1 MHGPGA
7 ATPENSAPEG
17 GSARWHLRILGA
29 VELRDARGNVSR
41 LPSRAAALLL
51 AQLALAPQRQHA
63 REELADRLWPGA
75 AAEVGR
81 NRLRQTLSVL
91 RTLLDPPGQ
100 ALHPAVQADRRGVWL
115 TRGVLVCDGYSFRR
129 ALDAQDAALAA
140 RSYQGELLPGFFEDW
155 VQEERRHLA
164 ARADGLVR
172 PLAVASPPQEPAV
185 WRAVAA

>member
-1 MHGPGA
+1 MHDPGV

-29 VELRDARGNVSR
+29 VERVDARGHICR
-41 LPSRAAALLL
+41 LPSRAAAFLL

-75 AAEVGR
+75 TAKVGR

-129 ALDAQDAALAA
+129 ALDVQDAALAESA
-140 RSYQGELLPGFFEDW
+140 RHTQGP
-155 VQEERRHLA
+155 
-164 ARADGLVR
+164 
-172 PLAVASPPQEPAV
+172 
-185 WRAVAA
+185 